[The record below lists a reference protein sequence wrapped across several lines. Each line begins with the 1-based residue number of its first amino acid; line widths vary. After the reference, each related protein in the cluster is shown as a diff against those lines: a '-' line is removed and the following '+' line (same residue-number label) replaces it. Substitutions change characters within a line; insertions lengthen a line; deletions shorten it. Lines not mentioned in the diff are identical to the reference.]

1 VSTTHSRPLIAI
13 PGRFSES
20 ASALRFRAV
29 VVARALAE
37 LVVAA
42 GGEPLVVVPGG
53 DPAERLAFA
62 DAILLPGGGDLDPAS
77 YGQAVDNDAV
87 YDVDREQDATDLEVA
102 RWALDSGV
110 PLLAVCRGMQV
121 VNVALGGTLHQHVEP
136 PHRNRV
142 GDVALEKESGL
153 ARLLGTDRLTAS
165 CFHHQTLD
173 RLGVGLITVGRSG
186 DGTIEAVEASA
197 AQGFFAGV
205 QWHPEDTYID
215 DPVQLALVA
224 ALVQAASR

>member
-1 VSTTHSRPLIAI
+1 VIGRPLIAI

-62 DAILLPGGGDLDPAS
+62 DAVLLPGGGDLDPAS

-87 YDVDREQDATDLEVA
+87 YDVDQDQDAFDLAVA
-102 RWALDSGV
+102 RWALESGV

-136 PHRNRV
+136 PHRNHV
-142 GDVALEKESGL
+142 GDVALDKNSGL
-153 ARLLGTDRLTAS
+153 ARLLGTARLTAS
-165 CFHHQTLD
+165 CFHHQALD
-173 RLGVGLITVGRSG
+173 RLGMGLIPVGRSG
-186 DGTIEAVEASA
+186 DGAIEAIEATA

-205 QWHPEDTYID
+205 QWHPEDTYLD
-215 DPVQLALVA
+215 DPVQLALVT
-224 ALVQAASR
+224 ALVQAVSH